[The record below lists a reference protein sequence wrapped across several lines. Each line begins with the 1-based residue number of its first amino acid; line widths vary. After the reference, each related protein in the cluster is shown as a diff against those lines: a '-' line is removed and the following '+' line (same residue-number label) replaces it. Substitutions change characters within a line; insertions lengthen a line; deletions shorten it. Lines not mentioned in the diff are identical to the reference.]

1 MGILEGQNRLNI
13 WFDNLTIKNL
23 PKTFLFC
30 GDLGCGKH
38 TLEKAVA
45 DKLNLK
51 FQDIT
56 MDLSKELITHISYNN
71 IPTLYLVNLNALK
84 KDDQNILLKWT
95 EEPTDATYICLLSDN
110 YYRVLPTILN
120 RCIKYDFEQYPQEIL
135 QKYIDAEISP
145 ENSFL
150 ALKVFS
156 TIGQIKML
164 RNQNLVGLKELCD
177 KLITMMEKANIQNAL
192 SVSNKFNYS
201 DEYEKY
207 DIELFFRMLAESG
220 VELSIKDADRYLKYY
235 QIINK
240 YWSQL
245 SYNPKLNKQYVIEG
259 LLVSLWKKSRGL
271 L

>member
-1 MGILEGQNRLNI
+1 MGILEGQNRLNM

-38 TLEKAVA
+38 TLAKAVA

-51 FQDIT
+51 LQDIT
-56 MDLSKELITHISYNN
+56 ENFSKDLIIDLSYTN
-71 IPTLYLVNLNALK
+71 IPTLYLVDLSVLK

-95 EEPTDATYICLLSDN
+95 EEPNDATFICLLSDS
-110 YYRVLPTILN
+110 YHRVLPTILN
-120 RCIKYDFEQYPQEIL
+120 RCIKYEFEQYSQDIL
-135 QKYIDAEISP
+135 KRYIDSEISP

-156 TIGQIKML
+156 TIGQIKMF
-164 RNQNLVGLKELCD
+164 RSQNLVGLKKLCD
-177 KLITMMEKANIQNAL
+177 GLITLMEKANLQNAL
-192 SVSNKFNYS
+192 SVSNRFNYS
-201 DEYEKY
+201 DEYDKY
-207 DIELFFRMLAESG
+207 DVELFFRMLAQSG
-220 VELSIKDADRYLKYY
+220 VELSIQDTDKYLKYY
-235 QIINK
+235 KIINK

-245 SYNPKLNKQYVIEG
+245 SNNPKLNKQYIIDG
-259 LLVSLWKKSRGL
+259 LLVSLWKESRGL